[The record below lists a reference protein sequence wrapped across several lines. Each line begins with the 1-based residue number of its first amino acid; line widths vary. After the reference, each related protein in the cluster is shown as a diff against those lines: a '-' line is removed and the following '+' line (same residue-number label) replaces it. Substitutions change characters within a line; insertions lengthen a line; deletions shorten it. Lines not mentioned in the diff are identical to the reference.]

1 MDKIQKFIKSLGAK
15 EKEAVLLIMLR
26 VKQDFRSIPGLIK
39 LSGYKDLYRV
49 RVGRYRIIFRI
60 NGIVSEIMK
69 ITKRDEQTYNNL

>member
-1 MDKIQKFIKSLGAK
+1 MDKIRKFIKSLGAK
-15 EKEAVLLIMLR
+15 EKEAILLVMLR

-60 NGIVSEIMK
+60 NGVVSEIMK